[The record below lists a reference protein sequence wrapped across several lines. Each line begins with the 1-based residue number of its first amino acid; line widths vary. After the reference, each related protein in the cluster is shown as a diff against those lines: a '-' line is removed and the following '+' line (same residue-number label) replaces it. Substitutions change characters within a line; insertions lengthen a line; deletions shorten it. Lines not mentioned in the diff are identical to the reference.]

1 MKYQLPLTKLLFF
14 PQTVDIEVHPYPACG
29 LKPGIEKRGCGW
41 LHVKSPKPQM

>member
-14 PQTVDIEVHPYPACG
+14 SSVDTEVHTYPACG

-41 LHVKSPKPQM
+41 PHVKSPKPQM